1 MSLTAG
7 LDRLRDLINRISKE
21 SFGPDLVDVDELTDF
36 VLFGQKDEGWVLLS
50 NDEALEYRQCL
61 NELSSSI
68 EDRYSRKAV
77 EQLMQTAILKALDI
91 KKQRTKIP
99 FEKRLESA
107 IKELQNT
114 LKAKPTTW
122 TVHLRV
128 EGLAP
133 AGLPKKFGKVEFYF
147 ADEARIKQLIQDIN
161 TVIDLGANNPEVKK
175 DVKSLTGQKL
185 KSLTGATMASLKV
198 SACDPEAAWSQAR
211 RELRLTMDVL
221 NFYSDILFNPK
232 LHVQI
237 YFPGELQPVKDLSV
251 IFKSD
256 MHSIS
261 LPFKIIGPLSK
272 MSLDEMTSER
282 AQQVG
287 LFRADGIL
295 KKDQRTEVE
304 ERVLAALQWAGR
316 ATVNT
321 RAEEAFLQYAIALEC
336 ITLGR
341 KDHTELRY
349 RLAMRTALLVGNTLN
364 VRKLVKKEVTDLYDI
379 RSKIVHTGSYEVTN
393 SELSLIRYL
402 AKKCILRVLTE
413 EPFLSMKKEDNLNA
427 WFDEAMLSYVQQN
440 GRSRHYPA
448 V

>member
-237 YFPGELQPVKDLSV
+237 YFPGELQPVKDLSLV
-251 IFKSD
+251 FKSD
-256 MHSIS
+256 LRSVS
-261 LPFKIIGPLSK
+261 LPCKTIGPLSG
-272 MSLDEMTSER
+272 MSLNEITSER

-287 LFRADGIL
+287 LFRANSIL
-295 KKDQRTEVE
+295 KKNQHTDVE
-304 ERVLAALQWAGR
+304 KRILSALQWAGR

-321 RAEEAFLQYAIALEC
+321 RPEEAFLQYTVALEC
-336 ITLGR
+336 ITLGTKYGR
-341 KDHTELRY
+341 ELNY
-349 RLAMRTALLVGNTLN
+349 RLAMRTALLIGSSLEARKNIKDQ
-364 VRKLVKKEVTDLYDI
+364 VRELYRI
-379 RSKIVHTGSYEVTN
+379 RSKLVHSGDYDATDSD
-393 SELSLIRYL
+393 LSLIRYL

-413 EPFLSMKKEDNLNA
+413 EPFVSMVKENDLDTWFEEALLS
-427 WFDEAMLSYVQQN
+427 
-440 GRSRHYPA
+440 
-448 V
+448 